1 MIFAY
6 RVLTA
11 ILYPFLILL
20 IYCRKI
26 LKKEDPVRFKE
37 KFLISHFNIRKKNKN
52 KLIWFHAASI
62 GEFKSIIPII
72 NQLNTSHKNFQFLIT
87 TTTLSSGNLA
97 NIILKK
103 FNNVEHRFFPM
114 DIKFLID
121 NFMYLWKP
129 DRIFLV
135 DSEIWPNLILNAK
148 KYNIPIALIN
158 ARLTSRTFKKWMIFQ
173 NTAKKIFGIF
183 NLCMCSNIE
192 TQDNLKKLGA
202 NNIFFKGNIKLID
215 NNDLI
220 DKKDPN
226 EDILLNKRLWLAV
239 STHREEEKF
248 CLETHTKLKEKF
260 RNIILIIAPRHTE
273 RVNEIKSLFEKS
285 KMKVQILNKNERI
298 SENVEIV
305 IINFFGALRN
315 YLKNAKSVFIG
326 KSIIKRLKDDG
337 GQNPIEAAKLGCK
350 IYHGPYVY
358 NFKEI
363 YEFLDKENISFKVEN
378 FEQLSENLSL
388 DLENFQKESF
398 QIPMSI
404 KNLEQKTLT
413 DTMKLINN
421 FLKYDGN

>member
-1 MIFAY
+1 
-6 RVLTA
+6 
-11 ILYPFLILL
+11 
-20 IYCRKI
+20 
-26 LKKEDPVRFKE
+26 
-37 KFLISHFNIRKKNKN
+37 
-52 KLIWFHAASI
+52 
-62 GEFKSIIPII
+62 
-72 NQLNTSHKNFQFLIT
+72 
-87 TTTLSSGNLA
+87 
-97 NIILKK
+97 
-103 FNNVEHRFFPM
+103 
-114 DIKFLID
+114 
-121 NFMYLWKP
+121 
-129 DRIFLV
+129 
-135 DSEIWPNLILNAK
+135 
-148 KYNIPIALIN
+148 
-158 ARLTSRTFKKWMIFQ
+158 
-173 NTAKKIFGIF
+173 
-183 NLCMCSNIE
+183 
-192 TQDNLKKLGA
+192 
-202 NNIFFKGNIKLID
+202 
-215 NNDLI
+215 
-220 DKKDPN
+220 
-226 EDILLNKRLWLAV
+226 
-239 STHREEEKF
+239 
-248 CLETHTKLKEKF
+248 
-260 RNIILIIAPRHTE
+260 
-273 RVNEIKSLFEKS
+273 
-285 KMKVQILNKNERI
+285 MKVQILNKNERI